1 MYTLGKIIQ
10 ARKDAG
16 RTTYCFV
23 LGVQKAYHTVWRKWF
38 KLWEIGIRGKMWRM
52 MKKIME
58 SAKSAVMLDGEIS
71 KCVDFLQGV
80 AQRCTL
86 ITQFIQGP
94 NQ

>member
-1 MYTLGKIIQ
+1 
-10 ARKDAG
+10 
-16 RTTYCFV
+16 
-23 LGVQKAYHTVWRKWF
+23 
-38 KLWEIGIRGKMWRM
+38 M